1 MNVRMTLPTTNA
13 VVVAVALTVAV
24 GSTWSSVCWGAPP
37 TDDAGLAEAD
47 PLVRPWSMGPAIS
60 GFDRPVL
67 VTHAGDGS
75 GRSFVVEQGGLIR
88 VVAGGVVAPKPFA
101 DLRAILSAS
110 GGEQGL
116 LGLAFHPG
124 FARNRRLFV
133 AYTGPNGANTVAE
146 LRTDPAGAT
155 VVDVKPR
162 VLLAI
167 DDFAANHN
175 GGHLLFGADG
185 RLWVGTGDGG
195 GGGDPKKTAQD
206 DGSRLGKMLRIDVD
220 AADPAAGV
228 TVWGKGLRN
237 PWRYAFDGASGDLWI
252 ADVGQ
257 NEWEEVNVVVGVV
270 SPVPSAVVAADTGGH
285 VEKAPTSGG
294 QPRNFGWSRMEGRV
308 CYGADTCKTA
318 GLILPV
324 FVYPHDR
331 KNGCSITGGVVV
343 DGRFL
348 FSDYCSGRVWAIRR
362 SSGGTRVA
370 VVLESDR
377 RVSSF
382 GVDEAGQ
389 VWLVDH
395 GGAIVPIRPAP

>member
-1 MNVRMTLPTTNA
+1 MSAGRGCPLVVAAALTLA
-13 VVVAVALTVAV
+13 VGGGTWSPRCLGAPPPDDVAVAE
-24 GSTWSSVCWGAPP
+24 S
-37 TDDAGLAEAD
+37 D
-47 PLVRPWSMGPAIS
+47 PLVRPWSMGTAIA

-75 GRSFVVEQGGLIR
+75 GRTFVVEQGGLIR
-88 VVAGGVVAPKPFA
+88 VVSGGVIGAKPFA
-101 DLRAILSAS
+101 DLRALLGGSS
-110 GGEQGL
+110 GEQGL
-116 LGLAFHPG
+116 LGLAFHPA
-124 FARNRRLFV
+124 FATNRRLFV
-133 AYTGPNGANTVAE
+133 AYTGPRGANTVAE
-146 LRTDPAGAT
+146 LRTDAAGAT

-167 DDFAANHN
+167 EDFAANHN
-175 GGHLLFGADG
+175 GGHLVFGADG
-185 RLWVGTGDGG
+185 KLWVGTGDGG
-195 GGGDPKKTAQD
+195 GCGDPKKTAQD
-206 DGSRLGKMLRIDVD
+206 DGSRLGKMLRLDVD
-220 AADPAAGV
+220 AANPASGV

-257 NEWEEVNVVVGVV
+257 NEWEEVNVVVGAV
-270 SPVPSAVVAADTGGH
+270 SPVPSAVVAADSGAH

-294 QPRNFGWSRMEGRV
+294 QPRNFGWSRMEGRA

-331 KNGCSITGGVVV
+331 KNGCSISGGVVV

-362 SSGGTRVA
+362 SDRGTRVA
-370 VVLESDR
+370 VVLESGR

-382 GVDEAGQ
+382 GLDEAGQ

-395 GGAIVPIRPAP
+395 AGAIVPIRPIP